1 MMAHNAKLFLGPL
14 LLRSA
19 SSLPF
24 PTHFLAPLSVSSLW
38 ISSSLLPQIGSAED
52 SCQSTESTEG
62 ACSNDEVPPVSNL
75 DDASTHIDNDGILA
89 EEASGGD
96 PSEKPVWWHY
106 SYGELFDYLN
116 CAAILPGYA
125 TLYQEGEY
133 IYKVENHTLDPFQI
147 NNLTAMW
154 DQIRIKYKQEVNL
167 SPPGATPKVIV
178 VPSEIG
184 DAGPDKGRGVFVTEF
199 VPKGT
204 LVINT
209 DSDAIA
215 IFKDGHTWR
224 KFVATLPPYT
234 GCNVIEWSWAQE
246 IHPIDKDDVDIRNGL
261 SIFTAWDE
269 SNLLNNADW
278 EDSEEEPNVKCG
290 TPPEGWLEHD
300 KNGVHGGEQL
310 PWGPCRYHYYAI
322 KDLEVGE
329 EILMAYGEFE
339 DFHRNWPRL
348 GLPVENGLPE
358 EPAQFEPPKSAPLS
372 VDDVV
377 L

>member
-1 MMAHNAKLFLGPL
+1 MG
-14 LLRSA
+14 
-19 SSLPF
+19 SS
-24 PTHFLAPLSVSSLW
+24 
-38 ISSSLLPQIGSAED
+38 EEY
-52 SCQSTESTEG
+52 SCQPSESTEG
-62 ACSNDEVPPVSNL
+62 ACSNKDIPTVSNTN
-75 DDASTHIDNDGILA
+75 DASRQNDDEGILA
-89 EEASGGD
+89 GEPWGGD

-106 SYGELFDYLN
+106 SYGELFDHLN

-125 TLYQEGEY
+125 TLFQEGEY
-133 IYKVENHTLDPFQI
+133 IYKVENHTLDPLQI
-147 NNLTAMW
+147 NNLTATW

-167 SPPGATPKVIV
+167 SPPGSTPKVVV

-224 KFVATLPPYT
+224 KFVATLPAYT

-246 IHPIDKDDVDIRNGL
+246 IHPTDEEDTDIRNGL

-290 TPPEGWLEHD
+290 TPPEGWLEKD
-300 KNGVHGGEQL
+300 NSGVKDGDQL
-310 PWGPCRYHYYAI
+310 AWGPCRYHYYAI

-339 DFHRNWPRL
+339 DFRRNWPRL

-358 EPAQFEPPKSAPLS
+358 EPEPPKPAPPS